1 MFGSSFWSFIVIYSQ
16 RKQCEMH
23 NNTGLS
29 ILTETQVEFFSSAF
43 FPRLEQ
49 HSF

>member
-1 MFGSSFWSFIVIYSQ
+1 MFGFSFWSFIVIYSQ

-23 NNTGLS
+23 HNTGLS
-29 ILTETQVEFFSSAF
+29 ILTETQVAFFSSPF
-43 FPRLEQ
+43 FPRLEE